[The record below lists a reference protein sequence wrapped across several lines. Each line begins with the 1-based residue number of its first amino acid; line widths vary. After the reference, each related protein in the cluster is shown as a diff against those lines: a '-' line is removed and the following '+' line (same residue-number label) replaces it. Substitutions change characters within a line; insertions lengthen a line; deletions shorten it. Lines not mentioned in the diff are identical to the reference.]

1 METIYPSG
9 GDDGPIITEAL
20 KRGDVRARGGTFFVA
35 TPIDLS
41 TAAGRIVMDYADA
54 PNGCLFVGAA
64 SRTETATDPGGALD
78 NPSAPR
84 IVEGMRCPGCKRK
97 HTVEVVYG
105 SVSHAGKTWARVV
118 YTCVCCEWHDV
129 RGQK

>member
-1 METIYPSG
+1 MGFHLSPDFMEAVRDRLRDLYSRHVG
-9 GDDGPIITEAL
+9 GPHGYHVV
-20 KRGDVRARGGTFFVA
+20 VRAPEGEARLHHDPSRPGVYSRA
-35 TPIDLS
+35 I
-41 TAAGRIVMDYADA
+41 AAA
-54 PNGCLFVGAA
+54 
-64 SRTETATDPGGALD
+64 RTETTTPPAGALD

-105 SVSHAGKTWARVV
+105 SVSHAGKTWARAV

-129 RGQK
+129 RGQR